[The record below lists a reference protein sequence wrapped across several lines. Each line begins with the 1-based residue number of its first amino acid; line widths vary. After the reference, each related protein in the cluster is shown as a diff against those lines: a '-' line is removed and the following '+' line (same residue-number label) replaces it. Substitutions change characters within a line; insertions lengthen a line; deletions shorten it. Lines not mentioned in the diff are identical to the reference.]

1 MLNILK
7 ATTSKAPRIL
17 LFLVLTG
24 NLASGQFAF
33 EYYSRCT
40 DAAPWEMENGDQ
52 EREIDPRYNLDRLT
66 PDEKLGYCAVKE
78 SFEILYRGARPKNVS
93 MSTYWQQTS
102 NRMLRRTT
110 GTKLFSLNSFW
121 ITRIRIIQVLYNTV
135 FIHVCGWTT
144 FPVGPMNAISMD
156 WDVGFENL
164 RVLPKLTVFW
174 ETSAHESDAELQKIR
189 DQGHF

>member
-7 ATTSKAPRIL
+7 GTTSKAPRIL

-40 DAAPWEMENGDQ
+40 DDAPWKVENGDQ
-52 EREIDPRYNLDRLT
+52 RREIDPRYNLDKLT
-66 PDEKLGYCAVKE
+66 PDEKLGYSAVKE
-78 SFEILYRGARPKNVS
+78 SFEVLYRGARPKNVS

-102 NRMLRRTT
+102 SRMLRRTT

-135 FIHVCGWTT
+135 FIHICGWTT
-144 FPVGPMNAISMD
+144 FPVGAMNAISMD

-174 ETSAHESDAELQKIR
+174 ETSAH
-189 DQGHF
+189 